1 MTPQEV
7 ADLINSNQLD
17 LRALDK
23 DRLQILDG
31 LQKKGVIQ
39 TKPIGDILE
48 RQTQVADEVAK
59 EKSYQEDHIRAKT
72 GDILNRDTVKTIFDM
87 GFFGT

>member
-23 DRLQILDG
+23 DRLQILDE
-31 LQKKGVIQ
+31 
-39 TKPIGDILE
+39 IGRASCRE
-48 RQTQVADEVAK
+48 RV
-59 EKSYQEDHIRAKT
+59 
-72 GDILNRDTVKTIFDM
+72 
-87 GFFGT
+87 

>member
-23 DRLQILDG
+23 DRFQILDG
-31 LQKKGVIQ
+31 LQTKG
-39 TKPIGDILE
+39 
-48 RQTQVADEVAK
+48 
-59 EKSYQEDHIRAKT
+59 EKS
-72 GDILNRDTVKTIFDM
+72 
-87 GFFGT
+87 

>member
-17 LRALDK
+17 LKSNLDK

-31 LQKKGVIQ
+31 LQKERCACKQNLLVE
-39 TKPIGDILE
+39 ILQ
-48 RQTQVADEVAK
+48 RQTEVATQK
-59 EKSYQEDHIRAKT
+59 
-72 GDILNRDTVKTIFDM
+72 N
-87 GFFGT
+87 